1 MILDVCNYSKGC
13 KKLDNGTCP
22 IKNGSGEICL
32 KKYKIEKLQD
42 EALLSK
48 KQRDRVSIKLDS
60 SGVDRDAYNRL
71 KEINDSIEKFVSG
84 GKNLYLYSSITGNGK
99 TMWSLRLLN
108 SYLEKIWYKSDITC
122 RALFISVPNFLI
134 ATKENF
140 NQRQEMVEHIKQY
153 VFDADLIVWDD
164 IATKGFTVFETETI
178 LNYINGR
185 INNGKA
191 NIYTSNLIDDEL
203 RHSIGDRLYSR
214 VEELSE
220 IIEFRGVD
228 KRGVIV

>member
-1 MILDVCNYSKGC
+1 MSVCNYSKGC
-13 KKLDNGTCP
+13 KKLDSGTCP
-22 IKNGSGEICL
+22 IQSGSGEICL

-42 EALLSK
+42 AALLTP

-60 SGVDRDAYNRL
+60 SGVDRDAFNRL
-71 KEINDSIEKFVSG
+71 KEINDNIEQFVSG
-84 GKNLYLYSSITGNGK
+84 GKNLYLYSAITGNGK

-228 KRGVIV
+228 KRGIIV